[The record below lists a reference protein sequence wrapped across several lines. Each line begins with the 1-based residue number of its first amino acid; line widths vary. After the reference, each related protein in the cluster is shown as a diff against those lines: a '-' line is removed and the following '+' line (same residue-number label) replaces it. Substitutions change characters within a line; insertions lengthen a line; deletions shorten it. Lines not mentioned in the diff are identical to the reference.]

1 VRWLPAFVILLG
13 ACNDGGVRFVYRFA
27 DRDGGQCS
35 SNDCAEIPFPCD
47 AFVQVRVIDPADP
60 VTPLYS
66 FCKEISANADEN
78 LCAMA
83 NADFDTDLV
92 LPRQMLQIQALV
104 WPATEVRRVND
115 EWICPP
121 GADVLFDGARG
132 FPVQGNMPSPAA
144 GGSTYFG
151 PDDEVAVIEIDCTNL
166 ELANTTCAVDETT
179 PVTATVLD
187 FDTRLSIASGA
198 VARRYSVDV
207 GEPTLVDPDMN
218 IFQLPAASLSGL
230 TLVDPT
236 APSPAWMGEIDHT
249 PVNEVCIRVI
259 DSVLTEAT
267 ATIQCVPVPTTD
279 PYILQGVTIKK
290 STLDDIRVALG
301 TPLPGTGMTVGLV
314 LDQNFLPARGLTVAG
329 APDIRYL
336 SEDRTSFT
344 GDATSANGIFVS
356 TGADFR
362 SVFTVDGP
370 AGNAAAIGGAVEGTV
385 TVVILQPPGL

>member
-1 VRWLPAFVILLG
+1 MRWLLSSLVVLG
-13 ACNDGGVRFVYRFA
+13 ACEPAPVRFVYRFA
-27 DRDGGQCS
+27 DSDGGQCS
-35 SNDCAEIPFPCD
+35 SNDCTEIPFPCD
-47 AFVQVRVIDPADP
+47 AFVQLRIIDPADP
-60 VTPLYS
+60 ITPLYS
-66 FCKEISANADEN
+66 FCKEINRNTDEN
-78 LCAMA
+78 LCAIA

-92 LPRQMLQIQALV
+92 LPRQTLQIQALV
-104 WPATEVRRVND
+104 WAASDVRRVND
-115 EWICPP
+115 EWVCPP

-144 GGSTYFG
+144 GGSTFFG

-166 ELANTTCAVDETT
+166 ALANNTCAQDETT
-179 PVTATVLD
+179 PITATVID

-236 APSPAWMGEIDHT
+236 APSPAWTGEIDHT
-249 PVNEVCIRVI
+249 PTNEICVRVI

-267 ATIQCVPVPTTD
+267 ATIQCVPVPSAD

-290 STLDDIRVALG
+290 STLDDIRTALG
-301 TPLPGTGMTVGLV
+301 SSLPGTGLTVGLV
-314 LDQNFLPARGLTVAG
+314 LDQNFLPARGVTVDG
-329 APDIRYL
+329 ASDIRYL
-336 SEDRTSFT
+336 SEDRTMFSGT
-344 GDATSANGIFVS
+344 ATSANGIFVS
-356 TGADFR
+356 TNADFR
-362 SVFTVDGP
+362 SVFSVDGP
-370 AGNAAAIGGAVEGTV
+370 GGNAAAIGGAVEGTV